1 MSCFQAQLRQTG
13 LLLLQPLSRF
23 AGLLFCAALTFA
35 SCIDLLQHSG
45 LGDFQPSARYIAF
58 GLKSRIP
65 TRYQGLELLSLLG
78 LSSPDTFD
86 LFSGFSL
93 QSHESLL

>member
-35 SCIDLLQHSG
+35 CCIDLLQHPG
-45 LGDFQPSARYIAF
+45 LGDFQPLIRIIPLA
-58 GLKSRIP
+58 LKSRIP
-65 TRYQGLELLSLLG
+65 ARNRGLEFLGLLG
-78 LSSPDTFD
+78 LSSPNTFD
-86 LFSGFSL
+86 LFSGFNL
-93 QSHESLL
+93 QGNEPLL